1 MILAEKEMQ
10 EREQRASASAERQEQ
25 KWIPLFSADEIPL
38 LLRKEELAD
47 SKESIRDIP
56 VFEEAEM
63 TLEEDAAESLFKS
76 EEKETLKSSGKSQC
90 LERRTAC

>member
-1 MILAEKEMQ
+1 MILVEKEMQ

-38 LLRKEELAD
+38 L
-47 SKESIRDIP
+47 ESIRDIP

-76 EEKETLKSSGKSQC
+76 EEKETLNHLNQKSSGKSQC

>member
-1 MILAEKEMQ
+1 M
-10 EREQRASASAERQEQ
+10 
-25 KWIPLFSADEIPL
+25 
-38 LLRKEELAD
+38 
-47 SKESIRDIP
+47 ESIRDIP

-76 EEKETLKSSGKSQC
+76 EEKETLNHLNQKSSGKSQC